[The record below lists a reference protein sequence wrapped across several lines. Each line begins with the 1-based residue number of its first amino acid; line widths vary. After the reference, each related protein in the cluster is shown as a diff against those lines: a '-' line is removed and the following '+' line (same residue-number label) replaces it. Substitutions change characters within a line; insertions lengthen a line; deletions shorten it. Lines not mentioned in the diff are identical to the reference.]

1 MTTQTLAT
9 SVTTSTEIQAPIE
22 HAFRVFTDGIGSWWD
37 PGHHILRAELAEMVF
52 EPRVGGH
59 IIDRGTTAASAAG
72 AGYSPTN
79 RRTGSASAGTST

>member
-52 EPRVGGH
+52 EPRVGG
-59 IIDRGTTAASAAG
+59 